1 MLESFMKSSL
11 YKQQP
16 KLYGTWK
23 CTCFCTAD
31 TEEHIHLC
39 WPGPVWTLSLGWPCT
54 NRDRDGWY
62 ILLQGLHRQVN
73 PVLTSNMLVISIMFI
88 LDTLERWI
96 WTMFIKLLPEAFK
109 WNPIFDVHCRMPSDL
124 SPLNPGEGI
133 LSCLS
138 YVQIT
143 LTFLPNK
150 IIMLLEYRDH
160 ILQISNSP

>member
-1 MLESFMKSSL
+1 MARESALVFAQLIPRSTS
-11 YKQQP
+11 
-16 KLYGTWK
+16 
-23 CTCFCTAD
+23 TCAGLGQYEHYHLGGRVQIEIEMAD
-31 TEEHIHLC
+31 
-39 WPGPVWTLSLGWPCT
+39 
-54 NRDRDGWY
+54 Y